1 MNRERTIPGTNKSL
15 NPPPV
20 AHIPS
25 PAFPM
30 RRGVAA
36 TGTAILMFVAM
47 FCIFQYWLLTST
59 LEAYHA
65 GDDSLPFGAFLASLG
80 CFVLAAALTIVG
92 EIALIKQQDFL
103 RSTLPQRAVKGADD
117 YSETIETLHAEDRN
131 PHKGQA
137 AAGGGDAG

>member
-1 MNRERTIPGTNKSL
+1 MNRERKIPGTNKSL
-15 NPPPV
+15 TPPPV
-20 AHIPS
+20 AHVPN
-25 PAFPM
+25 PGFPL
-30 RRGVAA
+30 RRGVGA

-92 EIALIKQQDFL
+92 EVALIKQQDFL
-103 RSTLPQRAVKGADD
+103 RSSLPQRAVKGADD
-117 YSETIETLHAEDRN
+117 YSDTIETLRAEDRN
-131 PHKGQA
+131 PYKGQT